1 MKEKIMDGL
10 QKFSKAMF
18 IPVLILPIAGILIA
32 VGNLFTNTRLQ
43 AVLPFLN
50 NPVTIGFGTLLS
62 GSLNAIMTNLG
73 VIFCVGL
80 TVGLANKKKSEAG
93 FISLLAF
100 LVFIN
105 AMNKFMGLQGMLVE
119 GDLSGTGQTLVL
131 GVQVLDMGVFLGLM
145 LGIIV
150 ALIHNRFCETEFNNA
165 FQIYGGTRFVFIVL
179 IPIMVIFAVVMT
191 YIWPFA
197 QAGINAL
204 GGFIQSTGN
213 FGLFLYGTLER
224 LLIPTGLHHLVYT
237 PFLYTSLGGVET
249 IAGQVY
255 EGARNIY
262 YAEIA
267 DESIK
272 VLSQSVI
279 WDARG
284 ISKMFGLIGACLAMY
299 HTARPE
305 NRGKIK
311 AVLITAATTSFIAG
325 VTEPIEFSFLF
336 VAPILFV
343 VHAVLAGSSFVVLNI
358 LGCRAIGPNGFID
371 FLLYNLPLGV
381 AKTRWPIYN
390 LVGIAYFAIYYVVFR
405 VLIVKLNLHTLGRE
419 ADGME
424 MKLHSKAEYKAKV
437 AAENTASIP
446 AKASDK
452 ANDTAVDGAVV
463 VEALGGKDNILKV
476 TNCYTRL
483 RTELV
488 NPDLVD
494 EDKLK
499 NQTGATAIVRKGK
512 NVQVVY
518 GLNVTAVRKAV
529 DEELGI
535 EETD

>member
-1 MKEKIMDGL
+1 MKEKVMDGL

-43 AVLPFLN
+43 EVLPFLN

-62 GSLNAIMTNLG
+62 GSLTAILTNLG
-73 VIFCVGL
+73 IIFCVGL
-80 TVGLANKKKSEAG
+80 AVGLANKKKSEAG

-119 GDLSGTGQTLVL
+119 GSLSGTGQTTVL

-150 ALIHNRFCETEFNNA
+150 AIVHNRFCETEFNNA

-179 IPIMVIFAVVMT
+179 IPIMVLFAVAMT

-213 FGLFLYGTLER
+213 FGLFIYGMLER

-249 IAGQVY
+249 IGGQVF

-311 AVLITAATTSFIAG
+311 AILIAAATTSFIAG

-343 VHAVLAGSSFVVLNI
+343 VHAVLAGSSFVVLNLI
-358 LGCRAIGPNGFID
+358 GCRAIGPNGFID
-371 FLLYNLPLGV
+371 FLLYNVPWAWKRPAGPCTSWW
-381 AKTRWPIYN
+381 ACSTSACTMWC
-390 LVGIAYFAIYYVVFR
+390 
-405 VLIVKLNLHTLGRE
+405 
-419 ADGME
+419 
-424 MKLHSKAEYKAKV
+424 S
-437 AAENTASIP
+437 AS
-446 AKASDK
+446 
-452 ANDTAVDGAVV
+452 
-463 VEALGGKDNILKV
+463 
-476 TNCYTRL
+476 
-483 RTELV
+483 
-488 NPDLVD
+488 
-494 EDKLK
+494 
-499 NQTGATAIVRKGK
+499 
-512 NVQVVY
+512 
-518 GLNVTAVRKAV
+518 
-529 DEELGI
+529 
-535 EETD
+535 

>member
-1 MKEKIMDGL
+1 MKDKVMDAL
-10 QKFSKAMF
+10 QRFSKAMF

-32 VGNLFTNTRLQ
+32 VGNLFTNVRLQ

-62 GSLNAIMTNLG
+62 GSLNAILTNLG

-80 TVGLANKKKSEAG
+80 SVGLANKKKSEAG

-105 AMNKFMGLQGMLVE
+105 AMNKFMGMRGMIIDGSLT
-119 GDLSGTGQTLVL
+119 GTGHAMVL
-131 GVQVLDMGVFLGLM
+131 GVQILDMGVFLGLL
-145 LGIIV
+145 LGIVV
-150 ALIHNRFCETEFNNA
+150 AYVHNRFCEIEFNNA

-179 IPIMVIFAVVMT
+179 IPVMVILAVVFT
-191 YIWPFA
+191 FVWPFA

-204 GGFIQSTGN
+204 GGFIHNTGN
-213 FGLFLYGTLER
+213 FGLFVYGMLER

-237 PFLYTSLGGVET
+237 PFLYTSLGGTATVG
-249 IAGQVY
+249 GQVL

-267 DESIK
+267 DPSVA

-299 HTARPE
+299 QTARPE
-305 NRGKIK
+305 NREKIK
-311 AVLITAATTSFIAG
+311 PVLITAAVTSFIAG

-343 VHAVLAGSSFVVLNI
+343 VHAVLAGSSFVLLNV

-371 FLLYNLPLGV
+371 FLLYNLPLGI
-381 AKTRWPIYN
+381 AKTRWPLYI
-390 LVGIAYFAIYYVVFR
+390 LVGVIYFVLYYVIFR
-405 VLIVKLNLHTLGRE
+405 VLIVKLNLKTLGRE
-419 ADGME
+419 DDGME
-424 MKLHSKAEYKAKV
+424 MKLHTKAEYKAKV
-437 AAENTASIP
+437 AAENGTASAAAP
-446 AKASDK
+446 AE
-452 ANDTAVDGAVV
+452 TAVDAATIVA
-463 VEALGGKDNILKV
+463 ALGGKDNIQKV

-483 RTELV
+483 RTELADPDKV
-488 NPDLVD
+488 N
-494 EDKLK
+494 EDVLK
-499 NQTGATAIVRKGK
+499 NQTGASAVIRKGK

-518 GLNVTAVRKAV
+518 GLKVNAVRKAV
-529 DEELGI
+529 DAELGLSG
-535 EETD
+535 EE